1 MKLNNKDLAG
11 NLPQKDRNYRET
23 IMNNAY
29 LKKSLVALAIAVASS
44 QAHSAAFQLNE
55 HSASGLGRA
64 FAGEAAIA
72 DNASVLARNPAAM
85 MMFDKMAVSVAG
97 TYIQPDVEVNG
108 NTDGDLTNPVTINN
122 FYDSAASENDIA
134 PSAFVPAAYFIQPL
148 KEDLAWGLALFSN
161 FGLSTEYPTDFN
173 GGALAGDTEL
183 KTFNINPNLAYKI
196 SPNFSLGAGV
206 NFVYAEAEL
215 NRYAGITSKALAS
228 SSVQSDTMVSHLKGD
243 DWGFGWNIGALY
255 EVNKDHRFALTYR
268 SEVDIDFKG
277 TYSNDVKV
285 TSTTTGAG
293 MNPMGG
299 KSVSAGLNISLPAMA
314 EFAGYHRLNP
324 LFAVHYSVNWVDW
337 SAFEEL
343 KATGSSCSFAGK
355 AGVCLQKDEKFKDA
369 WRYAIGGTWYINP
382 SWEARVGF
390 AYDQSPI
397 QAEYRSLSIPDSDRI
412 WYSTGATYH
421 INPDMSVDFGLTY
434 IDGKEVKVNEGLS
447 SHSDTKRWV
456 GTSHGDAYLA
466 AAQFN
471 MKF

>member
-97 TYIQPDVEVNG
+97 TYIQPDVEVDG
-108 NTDGDLTNPVTINN
+108 KVGTTD
-122 FYDSAASENDIA
+122 ASEKDIA

-148 KEDLAWGLALFSN
+148 KEDLAWGIAMFSN
-161 FGLSTEYPTDFN
+161 YGLSTEYPTDFN
-173 GGALAGDTEL
+173 AGTLGGDTEL
-183 KTFNINPNLAYKI
+183 TTFNINPNLAYKI
-196 SPNFSLGAGV
+196 APNFSLGAGV

-215 NRYAGITSKALAS
+215 NRYAGVAAANYPAILGVKK
-228 SSVQSDTMVSHLKGD
+228 DTLVSHLKGD
-243 DWGFGWNIGALY
+243 DWGFGWNAGALY
-255 EVNKDHRFALTYR
+255 ELNKDHRFALTYR
-268 SEVDIDFKG
+268 SKVDLNFKG
-277 TYSNDVKV
+277 NYSNDIP
-285 TSTTTGAG
+285 SLASGL
-293 MNPMGG
+293 NG
-299 KSVSAGLNISLPAMA
+299 KSVSAGLNITLPAMA
-314 EFAGYHRLNP
+314 EFAGYHRLNQQ
-324 LFAVHYSVNWVDW
+324 FAVHYSVNWVDW

-343 KATGSSCSFAGK
+343 KATSSSCSS
-355 AGVCLQKDEKFKDA
+355 GVCLQKDEKFKDA

-397 QAEYRSLSIPDSDRI
+397 QSEYRSLSIPDSDRV

-434 IDGKEVKVNEGLS
+434 IDGKEVKVNEGLVNHS
-447 SHSDTKRWV
+447 STTRWV